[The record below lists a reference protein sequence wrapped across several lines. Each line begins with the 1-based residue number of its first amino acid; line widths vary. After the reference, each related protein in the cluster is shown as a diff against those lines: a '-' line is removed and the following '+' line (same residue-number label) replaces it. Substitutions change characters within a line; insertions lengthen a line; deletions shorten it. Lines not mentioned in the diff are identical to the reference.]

1 MYHFSL
7 EPVLRHRKLIE
18 EELQKET
25 AVAKRLLLSEQDK
38 LLDLEKAKNQCLRE
52 LQERQAEGI
61 RALDIS
67 LYSNFIGQ
75 MSIQIKAQRKR
86 ISDVERNLAK
96 KRNKLVQA
104 MKSRKTVEQ
113 IKKNRLKAYEK
124 SVRLKEQKWI
134 DEVALTGFQKPGGQG
149 LK

>member
-1 MYHFSL
+1 M
-7 EPVLRHRKLIE
+7 RHRKLIE

-25 AVAKRLLLSEQDK
+25 AVAKRLLLTEQDK

-75 MSIQIKAQRKR
+75 MSIQIKAQQKR
-86 ISDVERNLAK
+86 ISDVERNLTK
-96 KRNKLVQA
+96 KLNKLVQA
-104 MKSRKTVEQ
+104 MKARKTVEQ

-124 SVRLKEQKWI
+124 AERLKEQKWI
-134 DEVALTGFQKPGGQG
+134 DEVALTGFGKADSQG
-149 LK
+149 SK